1 MSSTQKTLVGSMAVL
16 LMAFVVFGVFTWVRV
31 LQVIPYSS
39 SCATTLVQISRQSA
53 AVRPFF
59 LGAFIISTFVF
70 EFSRRQLPRVW
81 RYVFLV
87 TLGLAAGLIVI
98 PWLVSMIYA

>member
-1 MSSTQKTLVGSMAVL
+1 MKTLVSSMAVL
-16 LMAFVVFGVFTWVRV
+16 LMAFVIFGLVTWVRV

-59 LGAFIISTFVF
+59 LAAFIISVFVF
-70 EFSRRQLPRVW
+70 ESSRRKLPRSW
-81 RYVFLV
+81 RYGFLV
-87 TLGLAAGLIVI
+87 TLGLAAGLIII
-98 PWLVSMIYA
+98 PWLVSVIYA

>member
-53 AVRPFF
+53 AAVHFFSVRSLSAHLFLSFPVVSYRECGDMFF
-59 LGAFIISTFVF
+59 
-70 EFSRRQLPRVW
+70 
-81 RYVFLV
+81 
-87 TLGLAAGLIVI
+87 
-98 PWLVSMIYA
+98 